1 MENVAKIVIGTENGA
16 WKEAKIIDKKGN
28 VKVINNVNEII
39 NILSKF
45 AISENIKIED
55 LFKRED
61 KIQKIDMKS
70 KEYLE
75 IKSGNIIIH
84 ENGKVEGKPQVEEIQ
99 EDKKNVEASKKED
112 SVLVEKEE
120 GPEKK
125 KKGIKFRYIVGG
137 ALLVA
142 TLIGG
147 TVLLHSPYSDE
158 NKAKNRKNNKV
169 YSQTYDNEFS
179 VTEHPGSANEVFNE
193 KLDETYDN
201 IDSYVTQ
208 VSRIEDKVYTEDEI
222 NALVNKL
229 NMMAVSGVTEV
240 ENMLN
245 GKKMKGNN
253 YQLSSEDYFAKGTC
267 DYVAVGEFTN
277 LRNNIIN
284 NAYNVTKSKIKKEIT
299 AYLDYLN
306 MFILG
311 IKPINNTDIY
321 FSDLGP
327 LAQYIIA
334 SYDMAYIQPEVL
346 KYQVNINGNVYTRND
361 LIDLAQTWL
370 GDSYERLL
378 FESATKRR

>member
-45 AISENIKIED
+45 AISENIQIED

-84 ENGKVEGKPQVEEIQ
+84 ENGKVEGKPQVEEMQ

-120 GPEKK
+120 
-125 KKGIKFRYIVGG
+125 KKGIKFRYIAVG

-147 TVLLHSPYSDE
+147 TVLLQSPYSDE

-222 NALVNKL
+222 NALVNKHL
-229 NMMAVSGVTEV
+229 VRWPRSLPAHSPGNAVRQATETRLSQYVEYKRFQECHIVTRVGCLFSLTIPILVIRQGQYEY
-240 ENMLN
+240 
-245 GKKMKGNN
+245 GK
-253 YQLSSEDYFAKGTC
+253 
-267 DYVAVGEFTN
+267 
-277 LRNNIIN
+277 
-284 NAYNVTKSKIKKEIT
+284 
-299 AYLDYLN
+299 
-306 MFILG
+306 
-311 IKPINNTDIY
+311 
-321 FSDLGP
+321 
-327 LAQYIIA
+327 
-334 SYDMAYIQPEVL
+334 VL
-346 KYQVNINGNVYTRND
+346 P
-361 LIDLAQTWL
+361 
-370 GDSYERLL
+370 S
-378 FESATKRR
+378 FCPHP